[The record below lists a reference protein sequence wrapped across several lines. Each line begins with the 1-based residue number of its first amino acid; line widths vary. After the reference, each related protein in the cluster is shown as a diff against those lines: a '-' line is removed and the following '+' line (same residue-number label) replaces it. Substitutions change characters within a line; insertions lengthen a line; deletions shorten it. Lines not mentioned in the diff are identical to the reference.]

1 MACTRCGGFVVI
13 DRSTAYLQ
21 QNATGWSMRCVNCG
35 NCEDPVIH
43 ANRRHRM
50 VLRRSARAV
59 DTPSGGVLTLW

>member
-13 DRSTAYLQ
+13 DRSCVYLQ
-21 QNATGWSMRCVNCG
+21 QNTGGWSMRCVNCG

-50 VLRRSARAV
+50 VLRRSPRAV
-59 DTPSGGVLTLW
+59 DMPSGGVLTVW